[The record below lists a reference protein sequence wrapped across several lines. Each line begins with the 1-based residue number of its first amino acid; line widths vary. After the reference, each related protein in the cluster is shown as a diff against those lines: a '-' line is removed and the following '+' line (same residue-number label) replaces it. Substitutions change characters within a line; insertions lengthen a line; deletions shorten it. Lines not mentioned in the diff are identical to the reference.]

1 MTEGPESVPALVPAR
16 MLNEFVYCPR
26 LFHLEWVQGEFAD
39 NEETVHGRSVHRRI
53 ETPARPLPP
62 AEAIDEPVAARSVM
76 LDAPLIGLIAKTDIV
91 EGVSGVVSP
100 VERKRGRPPTGDEVW
115 EPEELQVVAQALV
128 LRENG
133 YAVTE
138 GIVSYPEARK
148 RISLEITPEREERLR
163 TRLGDLRRVASGP
176 CPPPLVD
183 SPKCPRCSL
192 VGICLPDETRR
203 LASGG
208 IDPETTSDTKVRRL
222 IAPADDAT
230 PLYVQE
236 QGARIGRRG
245 DRIRVTKDDE
255 LITEVRGIDV
265 AHVSV
270 YGNVSISAQALRG
283 FCEDGV
289 PITHHTYGGWLVG
302 VTTGAGHKNA
312 ELRIRQFAVA
322 ADDQRSLAIARR
334 IVDGKIRNSRTLL
347 RRNHRGEAVVALR
360 ELARLSR
367 QATGAERV
375 DQLLGF
381 EGVAARLY
389 FGSFNGLLKPERTVA
404 GFDMTGRNR
413 RPPRDPVNAL
423 LSFAYSLLVRET
435 TAAAVRVGLDPFV
448 GVYHR
453 PRYGR
458 PALALDLSEEF
469 RPLIADSVV
478 IAAINT
484 QEVTRAHLVERGGAY
499 ALTSQGRR
507 AMIGAFERRMTV
519 AVSHPLFG
527 YTVSY
532 RRVLEL
538 QARILARVM
547 TGEIETYIPFTTR

>member
-1 MTEGPESVPALVPAR
+1 MTGGPRTAPDLVPAR

-26 LFHLEWVQGEFAD
+26 LFYLEWVQGEFAD
-39 NEETVHGRSVHRRI
+39 NEETVHGRSVHRR
-53 ETPARPLPP
+53 TDVPARPLPP
-62 AEAIDEPVAARSVM
+62 PDEVDEPIAARSVL
-76 LDAPLIGLIAKTDIV
+76 LDAPLLGLIAKIDII
-91 EGVSGVVSP
+91 EGMTGVVTP
-100 VERKRGRPPTGDEVW
+100 VERKRGRPRPDGGVW

-133 YAVTE
+133 YAVDE
-138 GIVSYPEARK
+138 GVVSYPEARK
-148 RISLEITPEREERLR
+148 RIGLEITEEREARLKAY
-163 TRLGDLRRVASGP
+163 LVDLRRIAEGP
-176 CPPPLVD
+176 CPPPLID

-203 LASGG
+203 LTEEGTDAGAVSSRGL
-208 IDPETTSDTKVRRL
+208 RRL

-245 DRIRVTKDDE
+245 DRIRVTKDE
-255 LITEVRGIDV
+255 RVITEVRAIDV

-270 YGNVSISAQALRG
+270 YGNVSISAPALRG

-312 ELRIRQFAVA
+312 ELRIRQFATA
-322 ADDQRSLAIARR
+322 ASEELSLAIAREL
-334 IVDGKIRNSRTLL
+334 VGGKIRNARTML
-347 RRNHRGEAVVALR
+347 RRNHRADPAAALR
-360 ELARLSR
+360 ELARLAR
-367 QATGAERV
+367 QATHAERAE
-375 DQLLGF
+375 QLLGF

-389 FGSFNGLLKPERTVA
+389 FSCFNGLLKPSRTVG
-404 GFDMTGRNR
+404 GFDMQGRNR

-423 LSFAYSLLVRET
+423 LGFAYSLLVRET
-435 TAAAVRVGLDPFV
+435 TAAAVRVGLDPFI

-469 RPLIADSVV
+469 RPIVADSIVATMV
-478 IAAINT
+478 NT
-484 QEVTRAHLVERGGAY
+484 QEIGRSHLVERGGAY
-499 ALTSQGRR
+499 SLTSAGRR
-507 AMIGAFERRMTV
+507 AVIGAFERRMSTV
-519 AVSHPLFG
+519 IRHPIFG
-527 YTVSY
+527 YSVSY
-532 RRVLEL
+532 RRVMEL

-547 TGEIETYIPFTTR
+547 TGEIDRYVPFTTR